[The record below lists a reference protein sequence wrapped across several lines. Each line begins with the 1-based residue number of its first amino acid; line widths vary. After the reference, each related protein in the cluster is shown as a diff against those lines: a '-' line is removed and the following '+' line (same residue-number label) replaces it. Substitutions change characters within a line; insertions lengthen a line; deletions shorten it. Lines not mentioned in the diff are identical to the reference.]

1 MKSFVN
7 LARLRGGERD
17 RGKGED
23 GRDRN
28 KTVSKQGQKAK
39 EKEERKREL
48 MNSSGR
54 WDPICGFPP
63 SPFPLAMMSSQV
75 S

>member
-7 LARLRGGERD
+7 LAMLRGREKD
-17 RGKGED
+17 REKGGD
-23 GRDRN
+23 GRDR
-28 KTVSKQGQKAK
+28 KKMVDKQGWKAK

-48 MNSSGR
+48 MNSSGW

-63 SPFPLAMMSSQV
+63 SSFPLATMSTQV